1 MIWPLDPLQTLLE
14 RIYGVS
20 SELRVDDFLISDP
33 CSVRQLHR
41 GGRESREKLL
51 ISETGDELDVAL
63 FVHQK
68 ILNTLAADDPVE
80 RLHDGNLDAFWI
92 ALEGVSHFLYLVCNA
107 CAGRS
112 VRLLEIELQAEVDK
126 FVATLFLL
134 RRQAVTGSHR
144 RLHHFLFE
152 RIEFDTGLSPEDLA
166 RYRDANRYAGKY
178 CLGLSRSYLSRRRRV
193 GLVEE
198 LRRFYRMPQSAK
210 LRYIDHGTGR

>member
-92 ALEGVSHFLYLVCNA
+92 ALEGVSHFLYL
-107 CAGRS
+107 
-112 VRLLEIELQAEVDK
+112 
-126 FVATLFLL
+126 
-134 RRQAVTGSHR
+134 
-144 RLHHFLFE
+144 
-152 RIEFDTGLSPEDLA
+152 
-166 RYRDANRYAGKY
+166 
-178 CLGLSRSYLSRRRRV
+178 SRSYLSRRRRV